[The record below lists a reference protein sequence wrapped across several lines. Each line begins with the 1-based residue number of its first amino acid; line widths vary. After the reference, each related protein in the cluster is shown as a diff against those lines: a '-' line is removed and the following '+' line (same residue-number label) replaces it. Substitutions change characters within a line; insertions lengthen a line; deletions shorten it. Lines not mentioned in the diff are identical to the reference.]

1 MSFVPGIGITR
12 LRCKGF
18 NLSHTT
24 ASKRCVARHIY
35 PIARHSTPKYG
46 AKVVNFYKLL
56 HGLIKFSTF
65 SLSLYIGSILYD
77 D

>member
-12 LRCKGF
+12 LRCNGF

-46 AKVVNFYKLL
+46 AKVVNFSKLL
-56 HGLIKFSTF
+56 C
-65 SLSLYIGSILYD
+65 
-77 D
+77 